1 MMFFLFFNIC
11 FYINQYFILF
21 LFKILAIVKFKY
33 NFFSVFVILLL
44 FSCGPK
50 KDMIYMDKDI
60 NYNAEITQAKFQG
73 NKLLIGD
80 VLDIKVTGYDE
91 IAIKPFNLGTITQ
104 INNNGVG
111 GSSST
116 DLAYTIDKEGE
127 INFPTLGKI
136 KVAGFTIDELK
147 SDLEERLKKYLVE
160 PIVIIKQN
168 NLKIT
173 FLGEFNNKGMVSYT
187 NEKLNILQAVA
198 LAGGTNDNTDLKNIR
213 LIRNIEGKDQT
224 VTLDIT
230 DYNIS
235 NSPYYY
241 IQNNDILY
249 ALPNRD
255 AQIAAR
261 KTPVLTKVLTYSGL
275 IGLMFV
281 VYNFFRN

>member
-1 MMFFLFFNIC
+1 
-11 FYINQYFILF
+11 
-21 LFKILAIVKFKY
+21 
-33 NFFSVFVILLL
+33 
-44 FSCGPK
+44 
-50 KDMIYMDKDI
+50 MDKDI
-60 NYNAEITQAKFQG
+60 NYNAAITQAKYLG
-73 NKLLIGD
+73 NKLMVGD
-80 VLDIKVTGYDE
+80 ILDIKVTGYDE
-91 IAIKPFNLGTITQ
+91 IAIKPFNLGTISQ
-104 INNNGVG
+104 INNNGTG
-111 GSSST
+111 GSSAA

-136 KVAGFTIDELK
+136 KAEGMTVDELK
-147 SDLEERLKKYLVE
+147 TDLEQRLKKYLVE

-173 FLGEFNNKGMVSYT
+173 FLGEFGARGQIGYS

-198 LAGGTNDNTDLKNIR
+198 IGGGTNENADLKNIR
-213 LIRNIEGKDQT
+213 LIRNVNGIDQT
-224 VTLDIT
+224 ITLDLT

-255 AQIAAR
+255 AQILAK

-275 IGLMFV
+275 LGLVLV
-281 VYNFFRN
+281 VYNLFR